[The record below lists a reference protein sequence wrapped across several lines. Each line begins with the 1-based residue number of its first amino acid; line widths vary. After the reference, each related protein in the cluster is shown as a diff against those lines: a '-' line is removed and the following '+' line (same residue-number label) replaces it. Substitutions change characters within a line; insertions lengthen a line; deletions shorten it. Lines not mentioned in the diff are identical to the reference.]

1 LTLLLKEQPLQN
13 SRRILAGLKCLML
26 NCNQP
31 KSREHL
37 RKSKRHGKEKI
48 GTILALINEQFLDG
62 EALRLQC

>member
-1 LTLLLKEQPLQN
+1 
-13 SRRILAGLKCLML
+13 ML

-37 RKSKRHGKEKI
+37 RKSQRHEKEKI